1 MIIIIRYDYCLQKR
15 SHMNQELLQ
24 KIDDLTLDL
33 NMDLSVLNSAVKN
46 YDNDLEVCS
55 LVNFVEIIYKLSD
68 EIREIFDNSLS

>member
-1 MIIIIRYDYCLQKR
+1 
-15 SHMNQELLQ
+15 MNQELLQ

-33 NMDLSVLNSAVKN
+33 KMDLSVLNSAVKN

-68 EIREIFDNSLS
+68 EIREIFDNSLI

>member
-1 MIIIIRYDYCLQKR
+1 
-15 SHMNQELLQ
+15 MNQELLQ

>member
-1 MIIIIRYDYCLQKR
+1 
-15 SHMNQELLQ
+15 MNQELLQ

-68 EIREIFDNSLS
+68 EIREIFDNSLI